1 MGGRILHVLNDAWF
15 MQTTG
20 WAFEEVASGA
30 NTFVAVGFDPAE
42 VSVPDTAAVVGVS
55 DDRAGKEEL
64 HHLIAQSRVAV
75 FHNVSLKIAGAL
87 AAAPPSVLRVWSGWG
102 GDYYGTAYNTYADQ
116 LEPATRKVVHG
127 AVRPT
132 FWAGRALHSLR
143 VTPVLRAAARAAD
156 VFSAPVPEDLA
167 AFRRR
172 FPDFRGVYSQLNY
185 ATIEDSIA
193 TGPLPRLGS
202 SILLGNSA
210 SPTNNHIDVLQLI
223 AAVDLGARRVIA
235 PLSYGDQGYAA
246 AVIEAGTE
254 LLGDNFVPITGFLP
268 LDQYNE
274 LLADCGTVIMGH
286 RRQEGVGNVLRA
298 LWQGARL
305 VMDRRSPVLKH
316 LRSRGVDVSSV
327 DELPA
332 QGLPVLNLAPEQE
345 RARDAYLQANWSRL
359 AVRRNV
365 EALLALAP

>member
-1 MGGRILHVLNDAWF
+1 

-20 WAFEEVASGA
+20 WAFEEVAPGA
-30 NTFVAVGFDPAE
+30 NTFAAFGFDPAE
-42 VSVPDTAAVVGVS
+42 VPVADTATIVGIP
-55 DDRAGKEEL
+55 DDRSGRREL
-64 HHLIAQSRVAV
+64 DHLIAQSRVAI

-102 GDYYGTAYNTYADQ
+102 GDYYGTAYNSYADQ
-116 LEPATRKVVHG
+116 LEPATAKVVHG

-156 VFSAPVPEDLA
+156 VFSAPVPEDLV

-172 FPDFRGVYSQLNY
+172 FPGFTGVYSQLNY
-185 ATIEDSIA
+185 VTVEDAIA
-193 TGPLPRLGS
+193 TGPRPELGS

-210 SPTNNHIDVLQLI
+210 SPTNNHIDILQLI
-223 AAVDLGARRVIA
+223 SAVDLGARRVIA

-246 AVIEAGTE
+246 AVVEAGAE
-254 LLGDNFVPITGFLP
+254 LLGDNFVPVTGFLP
-268 LDQYNE
+268 LDKYNE
-274 LLADCGTVIMGH
+274 LLAECGTVIMGH

-305 VMDRRSPVLKH
+305 VMDMRSPVLEH
-316 LRSRGVDVSSV
+316 LRSRGVEVSAV
-327 DELPA
+327 DEIPVKE
-332 QGLPVLNLAPEQE
+332 LPVVALTSEQE
-345 RARDAYLQANWSRL
+345 RARQSYLQDNWSRQ
-359 AVRRNV
+359 AVKRNV
-365 EALLALAP
+365 EALLAFTP